1 MIYPKDFEHK
11 IGFKEIRDILKTLCL
26 SGLGKEQI
34 DLISFST
41 DHVFILSR
49 LDEIKEFK
57 RIEEQEDEFPLQY
70 FYDMRPLLARLR
82 IEKTYPEEHELMH
95 LQRSLKAIIDVVAF
109 LSRTESS
116 DTTS

>member
-1 MIYPKDFEHK
+1 MNLHYFCIMIYPKDFEHK

-26 SGLGKEQI
+26 SVLGKEQI

-41 DHVFILSR
+41 DHDFILSR

-82 IEKTYPEEHELMH
+82 IEKT
-95 LQRSLKAIIDVVAF
+95 
-109 LSRTESS
+109 
-116 DTTS
+116 